1 MDILLDLNIILDLLI
16 PQRKDYPLA
25 RKINNII
32 KEKNYSKWISA
43 SSIDNLHYILLSEA
57 KRFDLRYADKIGLEF
72 NKFLTETKIFS
83 VTGDSIR
90 KALQAEDLEDHIIY
104 TNFKRIAPNGII
116 VSRDK
121 RFKTYPD
128 VLPIDKFFEKYA
140 VVSSTQPALPISLLD
155 LKEEYRYML
164 EDVDD
169 AVLKNIAD
177 AKYILGPEVKM
188 LEDKVAEYLG
198 VKHCIGCSSGTD
210 ALVLSLRATAI
221 KLKGREYFDKS
232 DYIITTPFTFTATG
246 DAILRAGATPLF
258 VDIDP
263 ATYNIDPVK
272 IRECLASYVS
282 NIMPHP
288 SRIVG
293 IIPVHLCS

>member
-116 VSRDK
+116 ISRDK

-140 VVSSTQPALPISLLD
+140 IVSSTQPALPISFLD
-155 LKEEYRYML
+155 L
-164 EDVDD
+164 
-169 AVLKNIAD
+169 
-177 AKYILGPEVKM
+177 
-188 LEDKVAEYLG
+188 
-198 VKHCIGCSSGTD
+198 
-210 ALVLSLRATAI
+210 
-221 KLKGREYFDKS
+221 
-232 DYIITTPFTFTATG
+232 
-246 DAILRAGATPLF
+246 
-258 VDIDP
+258 
-263 ATYNIDPVK
+263 
-272 IRECLASYVS
+272 
-282 NIMPHP
+282 
-288 SRIVG
+288 
-293 IIPVHLCS
+293 